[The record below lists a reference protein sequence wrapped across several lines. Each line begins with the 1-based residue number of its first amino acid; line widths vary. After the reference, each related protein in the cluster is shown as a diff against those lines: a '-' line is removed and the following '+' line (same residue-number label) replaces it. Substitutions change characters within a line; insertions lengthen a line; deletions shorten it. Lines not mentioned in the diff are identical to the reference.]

1 MGQMTMQAWLFIIT
15 LAGLFGWACWMG
27 YKGTTAPSEGF
38 REGASPPGSAARMS
52 KPRPAA

>member
-38 REGASPPGSAARMS
+38 REGAAPPGSAARMS